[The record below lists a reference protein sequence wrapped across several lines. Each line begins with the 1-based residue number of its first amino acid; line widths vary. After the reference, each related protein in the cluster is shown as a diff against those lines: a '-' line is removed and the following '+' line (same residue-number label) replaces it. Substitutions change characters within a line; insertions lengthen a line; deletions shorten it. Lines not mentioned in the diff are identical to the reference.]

1 MRRTLYSQEDL
12 LQKQSENSA
21 SGYSDDITSQNS
33 GMMSDMKSVEE
44 YISNDAK
51 ELDFLLKS
59 ELNIHDTIMDK
70 VINDFKNVRDMLNF
84 GYFGDIWPQNTLTSG
99 QA

>member
-1 MRRTLYSQEDL
+1 
-12 LQKQSENSA
+12 
-21 SGYSDDITSQNS
+21 
-33 GMMSDMKSVEE
+33 MMSDMKSVEE